1 MNDLIEL
8 LDIGLL
14 EDNELLKEI
23 DHWLNVFNWPNGW
36 HYDLDIIWIV
46 KQLENNNILPGATIL
61 DAGAGYGMTQFL
73 LAARGYNIISLDF
86 TPRDLPK
93 KATGIFDI
101 EIIGNDLESYKSE
114 YMEYMTYGKSTNE
127 FVHILKSVPTA
138 LFHPVKVIRYLNKIN
153 KALKSDIAN
162 RNEKK
167 KNHGNFGKIQFLR
180 GTFND
185 IPLEDQAID
194 ALISISAFE
203 HNMYED
209 MPNSVNEFNRVLKND
224 GIMFITTSAARDK
237 DWYQEASK
245 GWNFSKETLLS
256 WFNVSN
262 ENIDF
267 DYDFKYDRIINS
279 KKISDRLEDYYKN
292 KDNLTIPNGD
302 MKNIKYIPVG
312 IRKNKY
318 YENNKH

>member
-8 LDIGLL
+8 LDISLL
-14 EDNELLKEI
+14 EDDELLNEI
-23 DHWLNVFNWPNGW
+23 DHWLKVFNWPNGW

-86 TPRDLPK
+86 TQRDYPK
-93 KATGIFDI
+93 KARGIFDI
-101 EIIGNDLESYKSE
+101 EIIENDFGPYKSE

-127 FVHILKSVPTA
+127 FIHILKSVPTA

-153 KALKSDIAN
+153 KALKSYIAN
-162 RNEKK
+162 HNEKT
-167 KNHGNFGKIQFLR
+167 KNHRKFGKIQFLR

-185 IPLEDQAID
+185 ISLEDNAVD

-209 MPNSVNEFNRVLKND
+209 MPSSINEFNRVLKND
-224 GIMFITTSAARDK
+224 GIMLITTSAARDK

-245 GWNFSKETLLS
+245 GWNFTKKTLSS

-267 DYDFKYDRIINS
+267 DYDIKYDGIINS
-279 KKISDRLEDYYKN
+279 KKLSDRLGDYYKN
-292 KDNLTIPNGD
+292 KENLTIPNGD
-302 MKNIKYIPVG
+302 IKNIEYIPVS

-318 YENNKH
+318 NESNKQ